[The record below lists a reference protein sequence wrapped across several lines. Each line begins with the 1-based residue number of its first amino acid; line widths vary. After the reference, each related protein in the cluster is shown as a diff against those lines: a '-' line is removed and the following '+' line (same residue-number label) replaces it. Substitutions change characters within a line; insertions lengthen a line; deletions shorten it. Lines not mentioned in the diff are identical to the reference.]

1 MVYIGQKG
9 GALNDVPEQHPAI
22 DEVYSVRAGKF
33 RRYHGRGLKQLFY
46 FDVQAKNLRDA
57 VWTLI
62 GIWQSY
68 WLLRRLRPR
77 VIFTRGGYV
86 SVPVAFGGKLNGIP
100 YITHDSDS
108 TPSLAN
114 RIIARWA
121 DLHAVAL
128 PEELYPYPRQ
138 KTLTVGVPVSSDYV
152 RVDTKLQRKYRS
164 ELGID
169 NHAKMLFIT
178 GGGNGAA
185 QLNKVVAENVPALL
199 AKFPDLVV
207 VHIAGRDLE
216 SALNDQY
223 DALLHGSER
232 QCVIVKAF
240 VSDMY
245 RYSGAADVVI
255 GRAGASSLA
264 EFAIQGKACIIIPA
278 EQLVWQTHHAKA
290 LANHKA
296 IICITEK
303 ESLAAGTLHQ
313 LVTDLLSHDEKRE
326 ALANNLARLA
336 QTDTAKRVAM
346 LLLEK

>member
-1 MVYIGQKG
+1 MYIGQKG

-62 GIWQSY
+62 GTWQSY

-86 SVPVAFGGKLNGIP
+86 SVPVALGGKLNGIP

-128 PEELYPYPRQ
+128 PEKLYPYPRQ

-152 RVDTKLQRKYRS
+152 KVDTKLQHKYRS

-169 NHAKMLFIT
+169 HHTKMLFIT

-199 AKFPDLVV
+199 AEFPDLIV
-207 VHIAGRDLE
+207 VHVAGRDLE
-216 SALNDQY
+216 ADLNSQY
-223 DALLHGSER
+223 DALLQRSER
-232 QCVIVKAF
+232 QRVIVKAF
-240 VSDMY
+240 VGDMY
-245 RYSGAADVVI
+245 RYSGAADVI
-255 GRAGASSLA
+255 IARAGASSLA

-278 EQLVWQTHHAKA
+278 SQLVWQTHQAKT
-290 LANHKA
+290 LADQDA
-296 IICITEK
+296 IMYLPEK
-303 ESLAAGTLHQ
+303 ESLIAGKLRE
-313 LVTDLLSHDEKRE
+313 LVADLLSHDAKRQS
-326 ALANNLARLA
+326 LADNLAKLS